1 MAVRASPHQRE
12 CSHKREHSWESRRA
26 KERVGASKGRVEG
39 KRAGEHKKE
48 ITKGRARVQEK
59 HHHDKG
65 QVLEKG
71 NVQKSTSMP
80 KQGCKKVHM

>member
-1 MAVRASPHQRE
+1 M
-12 CSHKREHSWESRRA
+12 
-26 KERVGASKGRVEG
+26 GASKGRVEG

-80 KQGCKKVHM
+80 K